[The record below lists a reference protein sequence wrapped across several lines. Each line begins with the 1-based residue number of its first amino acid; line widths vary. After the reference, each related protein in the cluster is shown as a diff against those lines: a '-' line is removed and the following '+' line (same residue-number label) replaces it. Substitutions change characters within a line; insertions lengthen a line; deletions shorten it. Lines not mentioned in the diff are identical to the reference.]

1 MIKKQ
6 QSMSFSSLQEAFKPL
21 EYDSF
26 KQNEIFEQSWQN
38 KGENKIN
45 SGEYINIDNSR
56 LYSSQL
62 IGGDL
67 ENINLNG
74 LEMKFEREMTTLKE
88 SFIPNERGYHEI
100 PKFLMSYFDLYQN
113 QAPKYEGIDEF
124 QNSKFSNTLLTTQS
138 SSCWSNN
145 LIEQSYLEAN
155 TNKIYRPKDE
165 NTFLEEDDGILDV
178 LSHALSKTC
187 LDDETIEQINSGDEP
202 CKYNFTNNITS
213 SPTSSSSQKPILQTS
228 GSSCSSSSSNS
239 NLSLTPYVLGLRVF
253 KLINSNKKQVSNF
266 QLNTYDIMN
275 LCSQFGNIVD
285 ISINNESHCVTYENR
300 ESLERALN
308 SLQNLQIS
316 SEGDF
321 IHAYIHQTSNTMI
334 GGLERSMNLVQNKWS
349 HDFNQLNFP
358 NIKEMCGSI
367 NFVDNIGIFGN
378 TTTSASTSCRSNT
391 EISAS
396 GASTTT
402 NTSTNSPWNSFDS
415 SITTYERNLWTAWLQ
430 DNKSNQNNSISKS
443 ILNEKCENSNII
455 QDKIEENDEL
465 INQEKSKIKQNAN
478 GEFQNTNTNTTN
490 NNSNNNNCNINKGP
504 LSNPISNASSLNNN
518 RTNTITYSSI
528 VGSNLNKNNLVKGIS
543 QNSNAQNNENS
554 VICTNNSVGN
564 KPNIQDINAFK
575 LTKIIGK
582 LDELNSDTVEM
593 KNSGNLPPIIT
604 SNQSPTS
611 TSSSSSSVSSPSA
624 ISTSCQ
630 NSSNMLKK
638 YTARYEIQIPP
649 DNQFQIARRIIGTR
663 GINMKRIF
671 KLTQSKLRLRG
682 KGSGYLEGYNKQEAD
697 EPLHLCISS
706 TNSEQYINARKLV
719 ERLLLKIYQEYDD
732 FLLSNNDDHKTLN
745 LQLKFKETM
754 RTKQLPTN
762 QPNGNNSNN
771 NHNNNNN
778 INNNNAILSGVE
790 SNTNDDDLLNE
801 FNF

>member
-1 MIKKQ
+1 
-6 QSMSFSSLQEAFKPL
+6 MSFSSLQETFKPL

-38 KGENKIN
+38 KGENKMN
-45 SGEYINIDNSR
+45 SGEYTNVDNSR

-67 ENINLNG
+67 ESVNLNG
-74 LEMKFEREMTTLKE
+74 LEMKFEREITTLKE
-88 SFIPNERGYHEI
+88 SFISNEQGYHEI

-113 QAPKYEGIDEF
+113 QASKCEGVNEF
-124 QNSKFSNTLLTTQS
+124 QNSKFSNTLLTNQS
-138 SSCWSNN
+138 FSCWSNN
-145 LIEQSYLEAN
+145 LIEQNYLEESA
-155 TNKIYRPKDE
+155 NKIYRPKDE
-165 NTFLEEDDGILDV
+165 NIFLEEDDGILDV

-202 CKYNFTNNITS
+202 CKYNFTNNISS
-213 SPTSSSSQKPILQTS
+213 SPTSSQKPIPQTS
-228 GSSCSSSSSNS
+228 GPSCSSSSSS
-239 NLSLTPYVLGLRVF
+239 SSLSLTPYVLGLRVF
-253 KLINSNKKQVSNF
+253 KLIDSNKKQVSNF

-275 LCSQFGNIVD
+275 LCSQFGNIID

-334 GGLERSMNLVQNKWS
+334 GGLERSMNLLQNKWS

-358 NIKEMCGSI
+358 NVKEMCGSI

-391 EISAS
+391 EISSS

-402 NTSTNSPWNSFDS
+402 NTSANSPWNSFGS

-443 ILNEKCENSNII
+443 IINDKCENSNII
-455 QDKIEENDEL
+455 QDKIEANDDQ

-478 GEFQNTNTNTTN
+478 GEFQNNNTNI
-490 NNSNNNNCNINKGP
+490 NNNNNNNNNISKGQ
-504 LSNPISNASSLNNN
+504 LSNPIISSSSSSNNN
-518 RTNTITYSSI
+518 RTNAITYSSI
-528 VGSNLNKNNLVKGIS
+528 VGSNLNKNNLLKGVS
-543 QNSNAQNNENS
+543 QDSNCQNNENS
-554 VICTNNSVGN
+554 VICTNNSIGN

-582 LDELNSDTVEM
+582 LDELNSDTVKM
-593 KNSGNLPPIIT
+593 KNSVNLIPIIT

-611 TSSSSSSVSSPSA
+611 TPSSSVTSPSA
-624 ISTSCQ
+624 ISTPCQ

-762 QPNGNNSNN
+762 QSNSNN
-771 NHNNNNN
+771 NNS
-778 INNNNAILSGVE
+778 NNNNAILSGVE